1 MPVEGTGAGLPVIDS
16 RLMTPS
22 GLRERF
28 ARTLEWSV
36 EPGEARLQEGVDPR
50 SAAVLVPLVVRE
62 SGLTVLL
69 TQRADHLNDHAGQI
83 SFPGGRREPFD
94 RDATATALREAKEE
108 IGLAA
113 ERVEILGALPD
124 YLTGTGFCVTP
135 VVGLVHPP
143 FTVQADTFEVA
154 EIFEVPLAFVMNPAN
169 HQVRVFRWEGG
180 ERRFF
185 CHALSEWRTGRA
197 LLHLGRNCR
206 HVSQSV
212 SLLGRRLGGRADWR
226 ARPAAGQPRRQPCAA
241 DAVLSL
247 CKK

>member
-1 MPVEGTGAGLPVIDS
+1 MLDS

-22 GLRERF
+22 GLRDRF

-62 SGLTVLL
+62 SGLTMLL

-108 IGLAA
+108 IGLAD

-154 EIFEVPLAFVMNPAN
+154 EIFEVPLAFLMDPAN

-180 ERRFF
+180 ERRFLR
-185 CHALSEWRTGRA
+185 CPIRMANQAGITSSGAQLPACCAICTASWPPARRARLSACGA
-197 LLHLGRNCR
+197 G
-206 HVSQSV
+206 
-212 SLLGRRLGGRADWR
+212 WR
-226 ARPAAGQPRRQPCAA
+226 ATAPAAIRCLRCAI
-241 DAVLSL
+241 VMQ
-247 CKK
+247 KMT